1 MDKRKQKAPEFL
13 RLTLVPVWKLAFKS
27 YCGETKNAVLI
38 EKATRKLQMKRI
50 AFFGLALI
58 VWAYLFSIVGLT
70 PAWAWLG
77 VKQGTF
83 AAGFVIAF
91 YVLLVYSS
99 YTALLNTVVPK
110 QFVLPD
116 YKNLVVSDKSV
127 HFSQAPDPSPTGFPL
142 GTTGKEWMYW
152 DFDADSYNANI
163 VSVGQNH
170 LYGEDLLNLLFW
182 GALGQDE
189 NTVFFVLNS
198 EGGLDFSWL
207 RYDYAQMFLR
217 KKEIGHLF
225 DDEYLAELAQLQRFP
240 NVVIWDES
248 KVNRGIQWLADEMER
263 RNALKSKIPSY
274 EFPNRIVVVLDWSL
288 TAALIKGKDNGIVV
302 SPLIKLLQNGKRLRM
317 NLIAVATPGETW
329 QSMNKAVQPF
339 FSCFEFYHTA
349 SFEKKEKEEGKKSE
363 EPEFA
368 GRSVGV
374 SPNKNTCK
382 IWWKGAPRVVS
393 LVEISTKELAE
404 YAYKKA
410 GQNNPQTVQLW
421 TAAIN
426 GKPYVDQRER
436 KSPILVNTEPE

>member
-1 MDKRKQKAPEFL
+1 MDKKKQKAPEFL

-38 EKATRKLQMKRI
+38 ERAARKLQMERI

-58 VWAYLFSIVGLT
+58 SWAYLFSIVGLT
-70 PAWAWLG
+70 PAWAWTG
-77 VKQGTF
+77 VKQGTV
-83 AAGFVIAF
+83 AAGFVISL
-91 YVLLVYSS
+91 YGLLVYGS
-99 YTALLNTVVPK
+99 YTALLNTIVPK
-110 QFVLPD
+110 QLALPD
-116 YKNLVVSDKSV
+116 YKSLVVSDKSV
-127 HFSQAPDPSPTGFPL
+127 HFSQAPDPSTSGFPL
-142 GTTGKEWMYW
+142 GTTGKDWMYW

-170 LYGEDLLNLLFW
+170 LYGEGLLNLLFW

-189 NTVFFVLNS
+189 NTMFFVLNS

-207 RYDYAQMFLR
+207 RYDYRALLND
-217 KKEIGHLF
+217 KKLEQLF

-240 NVVIWDES
+240 NIVIWDEN
-248 KVNRGIQWLADEMER
+248 KVSHGIQWLADEMER
-263 RNALKSKIPSY
+263 RNSLKSKIPSY

-302 SPLIKLLQNGKRLRM
+302 SPLIKILQNGKRLRM

-329 QSMNKAVQPF
+329 QSINKAVQPF

-349 SFEKKEKEEGKKSE
+349 SFERKEKEEGKKE
-363 EPEFA
+363 ETEFA

-426 GKPYVDQRER
+426 GKPYVDLRER
-436 KSPILVNTEPE
+436 KSPILVNTESE

>member
-1 MDKRKQKAPEFL
+1 MDKTKQKAPAFL
-13 RLTLVPVWKLAFKS
+13 RLTLVPVWKSAFKS
-27 YCGETKNAVLI
+27 YCDTVKNNVLI
-38 EKATRKLQMKRI
+38 DKAARKLKMERVTV
-50 AFFGLALI
+50 FGLALI
-58 VWAYLFSIVGLT
+58 VWSYLFAIVGLAPLT
-70 PAWAWLG
+70 LAEQA
-77 VKQGTF
+77 
-83 AAGFVIAF
+83 AAGKGAYGIAIGLYGF
-91 YVLLVYSS
+91 LIYAS
-99 YTALLNTVVPK
+99 YTALLNTIVPK
-110 QFVLPD
+110 QLALPD
-116 YKNLVVSDKSV
+116 YKNLVTTDKSV
-127 HFSQAPDPSPTGFPL
+127 HFSQAPDPSTTGFPL

-170 LYGEDLLNLLFW
+170 LYGEGLLNLLFW

-217 KKEIGHLF
+217 KKEIGQLF
-225 DDEYLAELAQLQRFP
+225 DDEHLAELAQVQRFP
-240 NVVIWDES
+240 NIVIWDDS
-248 KVNRGIQWLADEMER
+248 KVSRGIQWISDEIER
-263 RNALKSKIPSY
+263 RNTLKSKIPDY
-274 EFPNRIVVVLDWSL
+274 EFPTRLVIVLDWSL
-288 TAALIKGKDNGIVV
+288 TAALAKGKDNGIVI
-302 SPLIKLLQNGKRLRM
+302 SPLIKVLQNGKRLRM

-329 QSMNKAVQPF
+329 QTMNKAVQPF

-349 SFEKKEKEEGKKSE
+349 SFEKKEKEEGKKE

-368 GRSVGV
+368 GRSIGV

-410 GQNNPQTVQLW
+410 GQNNTQTVQLW

-426 GKPYVDQRER
+426 GRPYVDLRER
-436 KSPILVNTEPE
+436 KSPILVNSVESE

>member
-1 MDKRKQKAPEFL
+1 MDKNKQKVPEFL
-13 RLTLVPVWKLAFKS
+13 RLTLAPVWKLAFKS
-27 YCGETKNAVLI
+27 YCNETKNAVLI
-38 EKATRKLQMKRI
+38 KKAARKLQMERV

-58 VWAYLFSIVGLT
+58 VWTYLFSIVGLS
-70 PAWAWLG
+70 PAWAWSG

-152 DFDADSYNANI
+152 DFDTDSYNANI

-198 EGGLDFSWL
+198 EDGLDFSWL

-217 KKEIGHLF
+217 KREIGQLF

-240 NVVIWDES
+240 NVVIRDES
-248 KVNRGIQWLADEMER
+248 KINRGIQWLADEMER
-263 RNALKSKIPSY
+263 RNTLKSKIPNY

-288 TAALIKGKDNGIVV
+288 TAALIKGKGNGIVI

-317 NLIAVATPGETW
+317 NLIAIATPGETW

-349 SFEKKEKEEGKKSE
+349 SFEKKEKEDGKKE

-393 LVEISTKELAE
+393 LVEISTRELAE

-426 GKPYVDQRER
+426 GKPYVDPRER
-436 KSPILVNTEPE
+436 KSPILVNSVEPE